1 MTDIAIVTATFG
13 DPADAALVARRLLE
27 ERLAACASLADVT
40 SVYRWQDVIEQSA
53 ETMLTAKTTI
63 ELAAQVAARIT
74 QLHSYHLP
82 VVERWPVAVDD
93 AVAAWVKEAT
103 G

>member
-1 MTDIAIVTATFG
+1 MTDIAIVQATFG

-27 ERLAACASLADVT
+27 ERLAACAQLADVT
-40 SVYRWQDVIEQSA
+40 SVYRWEDVIEQSA

-93 AVAAWVKEAT
+93 AVAAWVKEST

>member
-1 MTDIAIVTATFG
+1 MTDIAIVQATFG

-27 ERLAACASLADVT
+27 ERLAACAQLADVT

-53 ETMLTAKTTI
+53 ETVLTVKTTI
-63 ELAAQVAARIT
+63 ELATQATARIA

-82 VVERWPVAVDD
+82 VIERWPVAVDD